1 MQRSVFLIFCGRW
14 NTSQLFVLLQEGNSG
29 GMEQQQHEKA
39 REPALV
45 LGERGRISCLVPE
58 PIQRM
63 ENRCYMAELRCLVS
77 AFVVQSS
84 TYIIYLILCGLDYQ
98 ISFMLPFGCL
108 EYHIY
113 YLSGG

>member
-45 LGERGRISCLVPE
+45 LEERGRISSLVPE
-58 PIQRM
+58 AR
-63 ENRCYMAELRCLVS
+63 V
-77 AFVVQSS
+77 
-84 TYIIYLILCGLDYQ
+84 LCFSDNDNN
-98 ISFMLPFGCL
+98 SRR
-108 EYHIY
+108 
-113 YLSGG
+113 

>member
-45 LGERGRISCLVPE
+45 LGERGRISSLVPE
-58 PIQRM
+58 AR
-63 ENRCYMAELRCLVS
+63 V
-77 AFVVQSS
+77 
-84 TYIIYLILCGLDYQ
+84 LCFSDNDNN
-98 ISFMLPFGCL
+98 SRR
-108 EYHIY
+108 
-113 YLSGG
+113 